1 MAKVLFY
8 AVMAIFFAVSVYW
21 AAWVWGSLD
30 GELSTDGNIALTLGI
45 VLSLV
50 IGVGLMVLLFHSAR
64 HGYDDQVEFELPG
77 KPDA

>member
-8 AVMAIFFAVSVYW
+8 VVMALFFGVSVWW
-21 AAWVWGSLD
+21 ASWVWGSLD

-50 IGVGLMVLLFHSAR
+50 IGVGLMALLFHSAR
-64 HGYDDQVEFELPG
+64 RGYDDQVEYELP
-77 KPDA
+77 KDSDT

>member
-8 AVMAIFFAVSVYW
+8 VVMAVFLGVSVWW
-21 AAWVWGSLD
+21 ATWVWGSLD

-50 IGVGLMVLLFHSAR
+50 IGIGLMWLLFHSAR
-64 HGYDDQVEFELPG
+64 KGYDDQVEYELPG
-77 KPDA
+77 DRDA